1 MNPKKSI
8 YLVPLGGL
16 GNRYRV
22 ISTGINSGSVLTLI
36 SVRSKFFPVH
46 LSEVFDLKELNIK
59 EIRLPG
65 TWPDRLTTA
74 VSRSFGLLPF
84 TPSYGVRE
92 ITTSGIYAS
101 PHAFDYPWHKID
113 LIKRSHNLFLLGRY
127 NAIHLRGTDNIRA
140 VSANNLEDF
149 FDFVEQSEL
158 PVYVA
163 SDSDETKHLFS
174 QKFKDKVVISSLD
187 LTRSG
192 KESFYQAVDEMSVL
206 VEANH
211 FMGSQFSSFSRLV
224 LELRSL

>member
-1 MNPKKSI
+1 MGSKRSI

-22 ISTGINSGSVLTLI
+22 ISTAVNSGFVVKVI
-36 SVRSKFFPVH
+36 SVRSRFFPVH
-46 LSEVFDLKELNIK
+46 LSEVFDLEQLKVE

-65 TWPDRLTTA
+65 TWPDWLTTA

-92 ITTSGIYAS
+92 VTTSGIYAS

-113 LIKRSHNLFLLGRY
+113 LIKRSHNLSLLERY

-163 SDSDETKHLFS
+163 SDSDETKNLFS
-174 QKFKDKVVISSLD
+174 QKFKDKVVMSSLD

-192 KESFYQAVDEMSVL
+192 AESFYQAVDEMSVL
-206 VEANH
+206 VGANH